1 MSTPPYSLA
10 VSTCIGGSKTK
21 AIGSMGF
28 NNDSLGYSPLMVRS
42 HPHLSLIAW
51 DLGIISAYGLC
62 VFGKPL
68 ESFMV

>member
-1 MSTPPYSLA
+1 
-10 VSTCIGGSKTK
+10 
-21 AIGSMGF
+21 MGF

-42 HPHLSLIAW
+42 HPHLSLVAC
-51 DLGIISAYGLC
+51 DLGVICAYGLC